1 MKTNGLL
8 AAGISGN
15 RSSQVTLLS
24 FFAIGLL
31 NLAQAA
37 PIFLKAETMDPS
49 DSAARMKTQTLKAAD
64 LKDRDVY
71 LIQSEGVPTPEW
83 RVAIEKTGAVIRS
96 YIPEN
101 AFLVEADA
109 EAYRAL
115 DGNVPHVFLAPF
127 QAKWRVDASLTNL
140 VENARQGKSRGEG
153 AKAEDSVVCDVTLF
167 DASYREAVST
177 RMAGLPD
184 CSVSKASGSV
194 IRARL
199 TAKAV
204 EEVSSWF
211 EVQWVEQ
218 HVTRVLH
225 NNVAVDSAR
234 MNVRTVWPGGASNLG
249 LTGAGQVVAVADTG
263 LDTGNSS
270 TIHQDI
276 RGRLVNAYALG
287 RSVWSDTDGHGTHV
301 AGSVLGNG
309 TQSSGSIKGTAYG
322 AKLIFQSLLDS
333 SGGLDGIPSDLNTL
347 FSQAYQAQNGTSGAR
362 IHSNSWG
369 AAVDGVYNSDSRGVD
384 DFTFSHPDML
394 VVFSA
399 GNEGVDANRNGVIDT
414 DSMGAPA
421 TAKNCLTVGAAESY
435 RTSGGYAGD
444 KWGEDWPSDYP
455 TTPIKNDYIS
465 RPYNTYQGM
474 AAFSSRGPCDDG
486 RIKPDIVA
494 PGTDILSLQ
503 SSKTSDHGWGYY
515 NSYYCYMGGTSMATP
530 LTSGT
535 AALVREWL
543 ASNRGI
549 SNPDG
554 ATVKAL
560 LLAGAKSLAPGQYGT
575 GSYREIPSS
584 YPNNV
589 EGWGQVNLGNTL
601 VNAKGIIIKDA
612 QIIAQGQSQTFS
624 FTAQS
629 GSPVSIVMAY
639 ADAPAS
645 LSSSKQL
652 VNDLDLTVRTPSG
665 GTLYPNSGSSADTV
679 NNVEGVRISSAASG
693 TYTVTVYARL
703 VSTPMSTSL
712 TGGRSNAIRYSL
724 IVNGGAEQVI
734 TLPTAVDN
742 SSLAF
747 TTGGGASWKGEAETT
762 HDGVDAAQSGAI
774 SHSEN
779 SWMQTTVTG
788 PGTLTFWWKVS
799 SESNTDVTWDYL
811 EFLIDGSQQAKI
823 GGTSGSWAQKSYY
836 IESGNH
842 TLKWNYRKDGSV
854 SQGSDCGWVD
864 QITWSGS
871 PQTVNVSFNANGGSC
886 STSSRSY
893 TVGGTYGSLPSA
905 TWSDHTFEGWY
916 TASSG
921 GERIYAATTVSASV
935 TTLYAHWSTP
945 PPTLVVALD
954 NTSVSFTTGGTAS
967 WFPQTSTSHDGV
979 DAAQSGAISHNKSSW
994 MKATV
999 SGSGTFSFW
1008 WKVSSESNYDFLTL
1022 YVDGWRSRRISGS
1035 KSWAQVTLALTG
1047 SGTHT
1052 VQWTYSKDYSVSS
1065 YSDCGWVD
1073 QVTWGTGATL
1083 APVYRFYSRNFKG
1096 HFFTISENEKCK
1108 IDRSDSNWAYEM
1120 VAYRAYT
1127 RRVSGTVP
1135 LYRFYSSKFRGH
1147 FYTRSE
1153 SEKNKVMR
1161 DRNWRYEGV
1170 AYYVY
1175 PSAVSG
1181 ARPVYRFWSKN
1192 FRHHFYTMSESEMWR
1207 IRNTDRNWKYEM
1219 VAFYAMPNSSS
1230 SSAYA
1235 ESPWTGTETSA
1246 TAGLS
1251 AFVPKADGVAVTPG
1265 VRLETRPD
1273 GLSVEAG
1280 ETLDLGG
1287 LMLEA
1292 RADEPADFVAGTPAP
1307 LGDAAPGLRLSLPGG
1322 ALSPALWSAADGTLI
1337 EGEAVEG
1344 AFDFTLPAS
1353 DVWHRLF
1360 IRDGGDREVWSLWL
1374 RALSGE

>member
-1 MKTNGLL
+1 M
-8 AAGISGN
+8 
-15 RSSQVTLLS
+15 VFLS
-24 FFAIGLL
+24 CFAIVLL
-31 NLAQAA
+31 GNLAHAA
-37 PIFLKAETMDPS
+37 PIFLKAETVDSS
-49 DSAARMKTQTLKAAD
+49 DFAARLKPQAQDASEI
-64 LKDRDVY
+64 KGRDVY

-83 RVAIEKTGAVIRS
+83 RAAIEKTGAVIRS

-101 AFLVEADA
+101 AYVVEADA
-109 EAYRAL
+109 EAWRAL
-115 DGNVPHVFLAPF
+115 AKDVSYALLTPF
-127 QAKWRVDASLTNL
+127 KAKWRVDVSLTAPEANDGQ
-140 VENARQGKSRGEG
+140 NKSQGNDATAPGP
-153 AKAEDSVVCDVTLF
+153 VVCDVTLF
-167 DASYREAVST
+167 DASYLEAVSA
-177 RMAGLPD
+177 RIAKLAD
-184 CSVSKASGSV
+184 CSVFPSVGSV
-194 IRARL
+194 VRAKL
-199 TAKAV
+199 TAAAIA
-204 EEVSSWF
+204 EVSSWF
-211 EVQWVEQ
+211 EVQWVEK
-218 HVTRVLH
+218 HVPNVLQ

-234 MNVRTVWPGGASNLG
+234 MNVKTVWPGGTSNLG

-263 LDTGNSS
+263 LDTGSSS

-276 RGRLVNAYALG
+276 RGRLVSAYALG
-287 RSVWSDTDGHGTHV
+287 RYNDWSDTDGHGTHV

-309 TQSSGSIKGTAYG
+309 AQSSGSIKGTAYG
-322 AKLIFQSLLDS
+322 ARLIFQSVLDYDDEL
-333 SGGLDGIPSDLNTL
+333 GGLPTDLTTL
-347 FSQAYQAQNGTSGAR
+347 FDQAYQPQNNTSGAR

-369 AAVDGVYNSDSRGVD
+369 APVSGRYNSDSYGVD
-384 DFTFSHPDML
+384 SFTFEHPDML
-394 VVFSA
+394 IVFSA
-399 GNEGVDANRNGVIDT
+399 GNEGVDANKNGVIDT

-421 TAKNCLTVGAAESY
+421 TSKNCLTVGASENY
-435 RTSGGYAGD
+435 RTSGGYSTYTWYDAWD
-444 KWGEDWPSDYP
+444 DFPAN
-455 TTPIKNDYIS
+455 PIRSDYIS

-474 AAFSSRGPCDDG
+474 VAFSSRGPCDDG

-494 PGTDILSLQ
+494 PGSDILSLQ
-503 SSKTSDHGWGYY
+503 SSRTSDHGWGAY

-560 LLAGAKSLAPGQYGT
+560 LLAGAKSLSPGQYGT

-612 QIIAQGQSQTFS
+612 QVIAQGQSHTFS

-629 GSPVSIVMAY
+629 GSPVSIIMAY

-665 GTLYPNSGSSADTV
+665 GTLYPNSRSSADSV

-712 TGGRSNAIRYSL
+712 TGGQSNAIRYSL

-742 SSLAF
+742 SSLTF
-747 TTGGGASWKGEAETT
+747 TTGGGASWKGQVSTT
-762 HDGVDAAQSGAI
+762 HDGVDAAESGDI
-774 SHSEN
+774 PDNGN

-799 SESNTDVTWDYL
+799 CESNTEITWDYL
-811 EFLIDGSQQAKI
+811 EFLIDGVQQAKI
-823 GGTSGSWAQKSYY
+823 GGESVSWAQRTYS
-836 IESGNH
+836 IGSGNH
-842 TLKWNYRKDGSV
+842 TLKWNYRKDS
-854 SQGSDCGWVD
+854 SISKGSDCGWVD
-864 QITWSGS
+864 QITWTGS
-871 PQTVNVSFNANGGSC
+871 PQTVNVYFNANGGSC

-905 TWSDHTFEGWY
+905 TWSNHSFEGWY

-921 GERIYAATTVSASV
+921 GERIYAASTVSASV
-935 TTLYAHWSTP
+935 TTLYAHWSAA
-945 PPTLVVALD
+945 PPTLLGALD
-954 NTSVSFTTGGTAS
+954 NTALSVTTGGSAS

-979 DAAQSGAISHNKSSW
+979 DAAQSGDISHNQSSW
-994 MKATV
+994 MQATV
-999 SGSGTFSFW
+999 SGAGTFSFW
-1008 WKVSSESNYDFLTL
+1008 WKVSSESGFDFLTL

-1035 KSWAQVTLALTG
+1035 TSWAQVTLALSG
-1047 SGTHT
+1047 SGTHKIK
-1052 VQWTYSKDYSVSS
+1052 WTYSKDYSVSRN
-1065 YSDCGWVD
+1065 SDCGWVD
-1073 QVTWGTGATL
+1073 QVTWGTEAAL
-1083 APVYRFYSRNFKG
+1083 APVYRFYSSKFKG

-1108 IDRSDSNWAYEM
+1108 IDRSDSNWQYET

-1147 FYTRSE
+1147 FYTRNE
-1153 SEKNKVMR
+1153 SEKNKVR
-1161 DRNWRYEGV
+1161 QDRNWQYEGV

-1181 ARPVYRFWSKN
+1181 ALPVHRFWSSK
-1192 FRHHFYTMSESEMWR
+1192 FKHHFYTMNEAEMWK
-1207 IRNTDRNWKYEM
+1207 IRNTDRNWTYEM
-1219 VAFYAMPNSSS
+1219 IAFYALPNSSRS
-1230 SSAYA
+1230 GTHAKSREAVAKTSTAAGISFAALDA
-1235 ESPWTGTETSA
+1235 E
-1246 TAGLS
+1246 
-1251 AFVPKADGVAVTPG
+1251 GVAIASG
-1265 VRLETRPD
+1265 VRLETLSA
-1273 GLSVEAG
+1273 GLPIEAG
-1280 ETLDLGG
+1280 DMLVLGDLT
-1287 LMLEA
+1287 LEA
-1292 RADEPADFVAGTPAP
+1292 RAEEPVDFAAGSPAP
-1307 LGDAAPGLRLSLPGG
+1307 LGDAAPGLRLSLPENT
-1322 ALSPALWSAADGTLI
+1322 LSPALWSAADGTLL
-1337 EGEAVEG
+1337 EGEVG
-1344 AFDFTLPAS
+1344 KDTFDFKLPAS

-1360 IRDGGDREVWSLWL
+1360 IRDDADHEVWSLWL